1 LAKSDTALN
10 FWCLSRGISTDQVKS
25 DEYYPLYI
33 IELERFMKV
42 IQYANLPL
50 NKDEIILLAET
61 CGWIKTYK

>member
-1 LAKSDTALN
+1 
-10 FWCLSRGISTDQVKS
+10 
-25 DEYYPLYI
+25 
-33 IELERFMKV
+33 MKV